1 MELLKERILK
11 DGIVINNSILKVDNF
26 LNHQIDTALFNEIGK
41 EFKNIFSDVKVD
53 KILTI
58 ESSGI
63 AVASFAAI
71 HFGYVPLIF
80 AKKTTS
86 SIIDENVYTST
97 VHSFTKNTDY
107 IVRVSKKYLN
117 MGENI
122 LIIDDFL
129 ANGCAAL
136 GLLDII
142 EQAKA
147 KAVGVGVVIE
157 KVFQKGREKIVNK
170 GYRVEALASIE
181 NFEGN
186 RIIFK

>member
-1 MELLKERILK
+1 MELLKERIIK

-26 LNHQIDTALFNEIGK
+26 LNHQIDTSLFNEIGK
-41 EFKNIFSDVKVD
+41 EFKRIFSDVKVD

-71 HFGYVPLIF
+71 HFGFIPVVF
-80 AKKTTS
+80 AKKTSS

-107 IVRVSKKYLN
+107 IIRVSKKYLN
-117 MGENI
+117 NGERV

-129 ANGCAAL
+129 AKGCAAL
-136 GLLDII
+136 GLIDII
-142 EQAKA
+142 EQSGAIT
-147 KAVGVGVVIE
+147 VGVATVIE
-157 KVFQKGREKIVNK
+157 KAFQKGREKIEK
-170 GYRVEALASIE
+170 RGLRVESLASIE
-181 NFEGN
+181 AFEGN